1 MKCPRPKPGASVP
14 PYNDWGGRAADLI
27 NKKHT
32 QPVTNANLALHM
44 IVYAIFIAHL
54 IGQVLPVAIFHLLLR
69 FRFGG

>member
-14 PYNDWGGRAADLI
+14 PNNDWDGRAADLI

-32 QPVTNANLALHM
+32 QPVTNVNLALHM
-44 IVYAIFIAHL
+44 IVYAIFIAHP